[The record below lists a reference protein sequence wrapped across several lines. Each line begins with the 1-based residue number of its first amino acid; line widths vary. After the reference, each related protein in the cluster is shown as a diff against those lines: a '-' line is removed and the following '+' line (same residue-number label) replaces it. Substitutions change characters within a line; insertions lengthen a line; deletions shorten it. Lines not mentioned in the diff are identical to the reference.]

1 MQPVDGY
8 TGRRAARPLASGL
21 AIRFDPPDK
30 SRGTPPKG
38 NVYMTPSQSATAR
51 ATDKPAAADAS
62 IAALERP
69 TPAGA
74 NAPGFGSDV
83 VAETLSAL
91 AIPYIAVT
99 PGASY
104 RGLHD
109 SIVNYLG
116 NSTPQMLLC
125 VHEESAVAIAHGYA
139 KVTGNAI
146 AAAVH
151 SNVGLQHATM
161 AMFNAWCDRMPVLV
175 LGATG
180 PVDAVKRRP
189 WIDWIHTA
197 RDQGAL
203 IRGYTK
209 WDDQPASPGAAREA
223 LLRGTWIANTVPM
236 GPVYINLD
244 AEMQEAKLAEPLPP
258 IDAARYMPPVT
269 TGAPADLLQKAAAM
283 LKSAKQVVILAG
295 RASRSE
301 EAWNA
306 RVALA
311 EALHA
316 SVVTDLKIGAS
327 FPTDHPLHAGAPR
340 DVTPDSVPAIRNA
353 DVILSL
359 DWVDLAGALRAVGP
373 SPAAK
378 IIQISLDYRIHSAW
392 SMDYQALPP
401 VDLLLSAD
409 PDLVVPELV
418 NAIGPSSRPR
428 VAPSPRAPA
437 SDQEPA
443 GFTNEIIAYTLH
455 KVLRERPTSLTHLP
469 ISWEDRWW
477 TFRHPLDFLGSDGG
491 GGVGGGPGIS
501 VGAALALKN
510 SGRLPIAVCGDGDF
524 LMGVTAVW
532 TAVHY
537 KIPLLFVIANN
548 RSFYN
553 DELHQERMA
562 RMRARPVENK
572 WIGQRMADP
581 EIDLAAMG
589 RAQGAV
595 GFGPITTPGDLAAAL
610 KQATAAVDA
619 GGVAVVDVRVDPGY
633 TANMTAAMTR
643 AKN

>member
-1 MQPVDGY
+1 MSPSSS
-8 TGRRAARPLASGL
+8 AS
-21 AIRFDPPDK
+21 AKPTNK
-30 SRGTPPKG
+30 SL
-38 NVYMTPSQSATAR
+38 
-51 ATDKPAAADAS
+51 AADAS

-69 TPAGA
+69 RPAGV
-74 NAPGFGSDV
+74 NAPAFGSDV
-83 VAETLSAL
+83 VAETLRAL
-91 AIPYIAVT
+91 DIPYIAVT

-116 NSTPQMLLC
+116 NATPQMLLC
-125 VHEESAVAIAHGYA
+125 VHEEAAVAIAHGYA
-139 KVTGNAI
+139 KVTGTAL

-203 IRGYTK
+203 VREYTK
-209 WDDQPASPGAAREA
+209 WDDQPASAGAAREA
-223 LLRGTWIANTVPM
+223 LLRGTWIANTAPQ

-244 AEMQEAKLAEPLPP
+244 AEMQEAKLAEPLPV
-258 IDAARYMPPVT
+258 IDAARYMPPIAT
-269 TGAPADLLQKAAAM
+269 AATAESLREAAAL
-283 LKSAKQVVILAG
+283 LKSAKEVVILAG
-295 RASRSE
+295 RASRR
-301 EAWNA
+301 EAPWQA
-306 RVALA
+306 RIALA
-311 EALHA
+311 EALNA

-340 DVTPDSVPAIRNA
+340 DVTLDTIPALRNA

-359 DWVDLAGALRAVGP
+359 DWVDLAGALRGLGLAP
-373 SPAAK
+373 SAK
-378 IIQISLDYRIHSAW
+378 IIQVSLDHRIHNGW
-392 SMDYQALPP
+392 SMDHQALPP
-401 VDLLLSAD
+401 VDLFLSAD

-418 NAIGPSSRPR
+418 REIGGGRPR
-428 VAPSPRAPA
+428 VAKERPAPA
-437 SDQEPA
+437 PDREPE
-443 GFTNEIIAYTLH
+443 GFTNEHIARTLR
-455 KVLRERPTSLTHLP
+455 KVLGERPTSLTHLP
-469 ISWEDRWW
+469 LSWEDRWW
-477 TFRHPLDFLGSDGG
+477 PFRHPLDFLGSDGG

-510 SGRLPIAVCGDGDF
+510 SGRLPVAICGDGDY
-524 LMGVTAVW
+524 LMGVTAIW

-537 KIPLLFVIANN
+537 KIPVLFVIANN

-589 RAQGAV
+589 RAQGAQ
-595 GFGPITTPGDLAAAL
+595 GFGPVADPEKLAAAL
-610 KQATAAVDA
+610 KEAIAVVDS
-619 GGVAVVDVRVDPGY
+619 GGVAVVDVRVEPGY
-633 TANMTAAMTR
+633 NAAMTAAMTR